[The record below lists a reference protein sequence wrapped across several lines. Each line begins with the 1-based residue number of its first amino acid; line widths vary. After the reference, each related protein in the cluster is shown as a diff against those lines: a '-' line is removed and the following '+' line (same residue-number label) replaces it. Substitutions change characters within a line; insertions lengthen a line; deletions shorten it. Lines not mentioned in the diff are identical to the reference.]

1 MKKCFYIISIFC
13 FAVTACTKTGGAA
26 TEEDIHQV
34 DPSDDIF
41 PVITITRPTDNQ
53 VYVSGDSIIVEGN
66 ATDNKSMYKG
76 KVFLT
81 NDVTGYKVAE
91 QYYETHFLQTLNFR
105 VAYKATVTTPTD
117 FTVSTE
123 FEDHG
128 LNISTKTLKIKVNP

>member
-1 MKKCFYIISIFC
+1 MKKCFYIIIVFC
-13 FAVTACTKTGGAA
+13 IGLTACTKTGGAA
-26 TEEDIHQV
+26 ADEDIHQV
-34 DPSDDIF
+34 DPGDDIL

-76 KVFLT
+76 KVLLT
-81 NDVTGYKVAE
+81 NDVSGNKVAE
-91 QYYETHFLQTLNFR
+91 QYFETHFLQTLNFR
-105 VAYKATVTTPTD
+105 VAYKATVTAPTD
-117 FTVSTE
+117 FTMSTE